1 MGDVS
6 YREWCQ
12 LYFSAGRKEEE
23 VCFTEGK
30 NIEDLEG
37 KTHSVW
43 HYEYFTSL
51 IKYDQCAE
59 QRTGVKYF

>member
-1 MGDVS
+1 MDNGPSFILVQV
-6 YREWCQ
+6 E
-12 LYFSAGRKEEE
+12 KE

-30 NIEDLEG
+30 NIEALEG
-37 KTHSVW
+37 NTHSVW